1 MAELALA
8 GGPVDADDDR
18 DANDDSGDD
27 SAVGDHVQPV
37 GGGLAEVVSG
47 PVGAGSGSGLGS
59 EAGTA
64 AGAAAGA
71 VAWAGAGE
79 GSGPGSGEVSG
90 ATARATAGAG
100 GASGRTVR
108 SSMEENA
115 AFPGAS
121 DLFAAMT
128 QTFRDSGRRHDDE
141 MKLKRIEVLSR
152 LLDKQPDMP
161 GISEQLRKL
170 LE

>member
-37 GGGLAEVVSG
+37 GGGLAEVV
-47 PVGAGSGSGLGS
+47 
-59 EAGTA
+59 
-64 AGAAAGA
+64 
-71 VAWAGAGE
+71 
-79 GSGPGSGEVSG
+79 SGPGSGEVSG